1 MGLLSNSIII
11 WSLGTLLFACL
22 HNFNHVVDELFVYQ
36 YVCPFISM
44 SVYSTTSLSVR
55 QDLRFLSVRK
65 PKHTGT
71 KEFSLKEALSI
82 KVVP

>member
-1 MGLLSNSIII
+1 M
-11 WSLGTLLFACL
+11 
-22 HNFNHVVDELFVYQ
+22 DELFVYQ

-71 KEFSLKEALSI
+71 KDFFLKEALSI
-82 KVVP
+82 KVWKIKCGVVVRKVPSARIVWACDKI